1 MLGKSMCSTKN
12 HTCKLFWWLA
22 LFYSTSTLTHIHIN
36 KYFLYFAF
44 ATQAHLMLIIVVK
57 KWKMND
63 TLWSSFVGYLL
74 DALALL
80 FFIVFGVGLEHWF
93 RGTLSSWETYLN
105 LTWGCAL
112 MQNMIWQ
119 LICGRRS
126 TKSIVSKWWLQKIG
140 MSL

>member
-1 MLGKSMCSTKN
+1 MLWKSMCSTEN
-12 HTCKLFWWLA
+12 YTCKLFWWLA
-22 LFYSTSTLTHIHIN
+22 LFYSTSTLTHIHMN
-36 KYFLYFAF
+36 KHFLYFAF

-57 KWKMND
+57 KWKMDD

-105 LTWGCAL
+105 LIWGCAL
-112 MQNMIWQ
+112 MHNMIWQ